1 MSVKENMAAL
11 TRLLDTVAADMDNYL
26 LAVGM
31 GDRPRARA
39 LRQHS
44 AMTLDTCFDLLDRSV
59 EQCHGLAA
67 RRRAEG
73 KATAPTIIDRGLS

>member
-1 MSVKENMAAL
+1 MSVQENMAAL
-11 TRLLDTVAADMDNYL
+11 TRLLDGIAGDMDNYL
-26 LAVGM
+26 VAVGM
-31 GDRPRARA
+31 GDLSRARA

-67 RRRAEG
+67 RRKAEG
-73 KATAPTIIDRGLS
+73 KAPPAAVIDRGLS

>member
-1 MSVKENMAAL
+1 MSVKENMEAL
-11 TRLLDTVAADMDNYL
+11 ARLLDTIAADMDNYL

-31 GDRPRARA
+31 GDHTRART

-73 KATAPTIIDRGLS
+73 KAPAPPVIDRGLS